1 MSLLKELKR
10 RNVFKVTITYLVMS
24 WLVLQVADV
33 VLDNITAPGWIFKVL
48 MLFLAIGLPFVVFFA
63 WAFEL
68 TPEGLKRESE
78 VDRTQSI
85 TQQTSKKL
93 NFLIFAVMALTL
105 GYFAVDKFVLS
116 SGRDAALVES
126 TTKAITAHTE
136 EAGDADNSIAV
147 LPFVNMSSDKEQE
160 YFSDGLTE
168 ELLNLLAKVP
178 GLRVIARTSSF
189 AYKGKD
195 VQIAQVARELNVGHV
210 LEGSVRRSGNQLRIT
225 AQLINASDSSNLWS
239 ETYDRNLDNIFA
251 IQDEIA
257 TRISTALLPQL
268 ITGADGAPAA
278 TEHGKNSYMPP
289 VAVYQRYLLARN
301 QFNTQ
306 TSAGR
311 TNALDAMTELVRE
324 YPDYAEAQAFYALVV
339 FASSARTGGD
349 IPWLEAEAI
358 SRNAISKA
366 LALKPDLAEAYLV
379 EGSLS
384 QRSYDLVSAMASF
397 EKAIEHNPS
406 YSEAYV
412 ALAQLAMR
420 TGQQDRG
427 WQALERA
434 KMLDPVSPL
443 MLRTVAFLATGYDR
457 LAMAQEAMALLNQ
470 IAPES
475 ASEYQVGLY
484 WMRDEAARAAVQLE
498 NHRKQFPDAGEND
511 DLLAL
516 LYNVLGM
523 EDEASKLS
531 AGSRL
536 RIAARNGEKDLALKL
551 MEELAAEKTD
561 PHDRADIYWFTY
573 YLLGMYDMALSV
585 LSDLWYGYAEQ
596 TMGPR
601 MDTFDCTI
609 FAHLL
614 IHANREEEAQ
624 PVIRQLK
631 KVEGFESRWWIKG
644 FYDAHYLLFE
654 GKVDEAFLLLDGLA
668 DKGQFFVRSDQFYS
682 AFFGLKKHPDYP
694 ALIAKYEVWRKGQV
708 ALYQSLQASEPSRNE
723 R

>member
-1 MSLLKELKR
+1 LSLLKELKR
-10 RNVFKVTITYLVMS
+10 RNVFKVSIAYLVLG

-85 TQQTSKKL
+85 TPKTGKRL
-93 NFLIFAVMALTL
+93 DFLIFAVMALAL

-126 TTKAITAHTE
+126 TTQAITAHTE
-136 EAGDADNSIAV
+136 EAIDADNSIAV

-160 YFSDGLTE
+160 YFSDGLSE
-168 ELLNLLAKVP
+168 ELLNLLARVP

-195 VQIAQVARELNVGHV
+195 VQIAEVARELNVRHV
-210 LEGSVRRSGNQLRIT
+210 LEGSVRKSGNQLRIT
-225 AQLINASDSSNLWS
+225 AQLIDARDSSHLWS

-257 TRISTALLPQL
+257 TRIAAALLPQL
-268 ITGADGAPAA
+268 VTGADGAPAGI
-278 TEHGKNSYMPP
+278 EHAENSFMPP
-289 VAVYQRYLLARN
+289 VDVYQRYLLARN
-301 QFNTQ
+301 QFNSQ
-306 TSAGR
+306 TGVGR
-311 TNALDAMTELVRE
+311 TKALDAMTELVGE

-349 IPWLEAEAI
+349 IPWVEAEAI
-358 SRNAISKA
+358 SRSAISKA

-384 QRSYDLVSAMASF
+384 QRSYALDSAMASF
-397 EKAIEHNPS
+397 EKAIERNPS
-406 YSEAYV
+406 YSDAYV

-434 KMLDPVSPL
+434 KALDPVSPL
-443 MLRTVAFLATGYDR
+443 MLRTVASLATGYDR
-457 LAMAQEAMALLNQ
+457 PAMAQEAMALLNQ

-475 ASEYQVGLY
+475 ASRHQVSLY
-484 WMRDEAARAAVQLE
+484 WMRDEIARAAVQLE
-498 NHRKQFPDAGEND
+498 NHRKRFPDAGEND
-511 DLLAL
+511 DFLAL
-516 LYNVLGM
+516 LYDVLGM
-523 EDEASKLS
+523 RDEASKLS

-536 RIAARNGEKDLALKL
+536 RIAARDGKKDLALKL
-551 MEELAAEKTD
+551 MEELAAERTD
-561 PHDRADIYWFTY
+561 PHDRADIQWFTY
-573 YLLGMYDMALSV
+573 YSLGMYDMALSV

-601 MDTFDCTI
+601 MDTFDCTT

-614 IHANREEEAQ
+614 IHAGRGEEAQ
-624 PVIRQLK
+624 PVIGQLK
-631 KVEGFESRWWIKG
+631 AVEGFESRWWIRG

-668 DKGQFFVRSDQFYS
+668 DKGQFLVRSEQRYLN
-682 AFFGLKKHPDYP
+682 FFGLEKHPDYP
-694 ALIAKYEVWRKGQV
+694 ALIAKYEEWRKGQV
-708 ALYQSLQASEPSRNE
+708 ALYQSLKASEPSQNE